1 MISDID
7 EFIIV
12 AEGMTQAVGRNMV
25 SNLSAARR
33 RNWGCRE
40 GMEEDKLVKET
51 KRGVVDIG
59 ENPLSVV
66 LILLKD

>member
-12 AEGMTQAVGRNMV
+12 AEGMTQAVGMI
-25 SNLSAARR
+25 SNWSAARR

-40 GMEEDKLVKET
+40 GVEEDKLVEET
-51 KRGVVDIG
+51 KRAVVDIE
-59 ENPLSVV
+59 ENPESVV
-66 LILLKD
+66 LIPLKD